1 MEKDP
6 IKWKK
11 HLEACRKWREN
22 NRERAKQ
29 IALTSYYKKKSENPV
44 AYLKR
49 RTDTAKRWRLRNLD
63 ERKIKE
69 KEKSRLR
76 RLNNY
81 KEDFKYMKKY
91 LREYAMRKDY
101 NLEPEAYEKIL
112 LQQVGKCAIC
122 KEEFSKTPQIDHC
135 HNTNK
140 VRGLLCW
147 PCNVMLGMVE
157 KGLKRNDRILNGI
170 TEYLK

>member
-6 IKWKK
+6 IKWQK
-11 HLEACRKWREN
+11 HLEVCRKYREN
-22 NRERAKQ
+22 NREKYRK
-29 IALTSYYKKKSENPV
+29 ISLESYYKKKSECPEE
-44 AYLKR
+44 YLKKHSE
-49 RTDTAKRWRLRNLD
+49 TAKRYRLRNL
-63 ERKIKE
+63 ENCKIRE

-81 KEDFKYMKKY
+81 EQDFKYMKKY
-91 LREYAMRKDY
+91 LREYTMKKVY
-101 NLEPEAYEKIL
+101 NLTPEGYQKIL
-112 LQQVGKCAIC
+112 SKQAGKCAIC
-122 KEEFSKTPQIDHC
+122 NEVFSKTPQIDHC
-135 HNTNK
+135 HNTDR

-157 KGLKRNDRILNGI
+157 KGIKRNVDILDKI